1 MIHLL
6 YSIMPPT
13 SQIINRG
20 NRRNVYTLINSI
32 FPTSLRL
39 ITFPRKIVHKKSTK
53 RNYKIFKFLSKGKKK
68 AACMKSSIPPT
79 LKGKYM
85 KAHVMPESINLN
97 LIPSNKNQSMQS
109 SVMNL
114 YLSVH
119 TLQQEKQL

>member
-1 MIHLL
+1 
-6 YSIMPPT
+6 
-13 SQIINRG
+13 
-20 NRRNVYTLINSI
+20 
-32 FPTSLRL
+32 
-39 ITFPRKIVHKKSTK
+39 
-53 RNYKIFKFLSKGKKK
+53 
-68 AACMKSSIPPT
+68 MKSSIPPT